1 MILQT
6 TMQVG
11 APDGLSALGFHRTRW
26 PDAGANG
33 VSILGTRRRARGVG
47 VIERTDGHVNEV
59 IS

>member
-1 MILQT
+1 MILQQ

-11 APDGLSALGFHRTRW
+11 AADSLVALGNRRTRL
-26 PDAGANG
+26 PMRRVNG
-33 VSILGTRRRARGVG
+33 VSILTTRRRARGVG